1 MMKRLRIFIILSLFL
16 LFMTGCSSSAVTTD
30 DPTGEVAAPTEEETA
45 QVVEA
50 TTVTGTLEVHYID
63 VGQADAILVEQGDH
77 AMLIDAGNNADTDLV
92 TSYLPGQGIASL
104 DVLVG
109 THPHEDHIGSLDAVI
124 NQFDIGEIYM
134 PELTATTQ
142 TFEDVIT
149 AITNKGMSISS
160 PTVGTQFNLGEAV
173 CTILGPLGSEGDD
186 ANTYSIVI
194 KVEYGNNS
202 FLFTGDAETVNE
214 SAMIAAGEDLSA
226 DVLKVG
232 HHGSSSSSSQ
242 AFVDAVNPTYA
253 IISVGPAPNEYGH
266 PTSATLDRLYSNAIQ
281 VFRTDLQGTIIA
293 TSDGQTIS
301 FNVTPI
307 EQANSP
313 PGDSTDTASTETV
326 TSAAST
332 TATEQTVTADQST
345 VVADNSETVYIT
357 ETGSKY
363 HAAGCQYLSN
373 SCIAISKADA
383 NSQGFTPCSKC
394 NP

>member
-1 MMKRLRIFIILSLFL
+1 
-16 LFMTGCSSSAVTTD
+16 
-30 DPTGEVAAPTEEETA
+30 
-45 QVVEA
+45 
-50 TTVTGTLEVHYID
+50 
-63 VGQADAILVEQGDH
+63 
-77 AMLIDAGNNADTDLV
+77 
-92 TSYLPGQGIASL
+92 
-104 DVLVG
+104 LVG
-109 THPHEDHIGSLDAVI
+109 THPHEDHIGGLDAVI
-124 NQFDIGEIYM
+124 SQFEIGKIYM

-149 AITNKGMSISS
+149 AFTNKDMSISA
-160 PTVGTQFNLGEAV
+160 PTAGTQFNLGEAV

-186 ANTYSIVI
+186 ANTYSIVL

-202 FLFTGDAETVNE
+202 FLLTGDAETVNE

-242 AFVDAVNPTYA
+242 AFMDAVNPTYA

-266 PTSATLDRLYSNAIQ
+266 PTSATLDRLYSNGIQ

-301 FNVTPI
+301 FDVTPI

-313 PGDSTDTASTETV
+313 PGDSTDTASTAV

-332 TATEQTVTADQST
+332 TATEQTVTADQSAAVT
-345 VVADNSETVYIT
+345 DNAETVYIT

-373 SCIAISKADA
+373 SCISITKADA
-383 NSQGFTPCSKC
+383 ISQGFAACSKC